1 MWEWSIS
8 AADIFVLTVNLIHN
22 CIILVV
28 GHWPLVKR
36 RKTNKERFW
45 RVLLG
50 KRIWSPLV
58 ESHVNAMTQMTN
70 PFFGGWRREDKRLGG
85 FCWWSAEEEAKEN
98 TLSDVEELL
107 NASWNHS
114 FTFQCRTT
122 ALRGREE
129 NTTKIQGKYEGN
141 AKENTLSD
149 IKCQLDFTFQVL
161 ATALR
166 VKTQFSNVKLFS
178 QFKVKLDFEFSY
190 IYSISYEKRRGYTK
204 ECPELQ

>member
-1 MWEWSIS
+1 M
-8 AADIFVLTVNLIHN
+8 
-22 CIILVV
+22 
-28 GHWPLVKR
+28 
-36 RKTNKERFW
+36 
-45 RVLLG
+45 
-50 KRIWSPLV
+50 
-58 ESHVNAMTQMTN
+58 
-70 PFFGGWRREDKRLGG
+70 
-85 FCWWSAEEEAKEN
+85 
-98 TLSDVEELL
+98 
-107 NASWNHS
+107 
-114 FTFQCRTT
+114 
-122 ALRGREE
+122 RGREE

-178 QFKVKLDFEFSY
+178 QFKVKLDFD

>member
-1 MWEWSIS
+1 M
-8 AADIFVLTVNLIHN
+8 
-22 CIILVV
+22 
-28 GHWPLVKR
+28 
-36 RKTNKERFW
+36 
-45 RVLLG
+45 
-50 KRIWSPLV
+50 
-58 ESHVNAMTQMTN
+58 
-70 PFFGGWRREDKRLGG
+70 
-85 FCWWSAEEEAKEN
+85 
-98 TLSDVEELL
+98 EELL

-114 FTFQCRTT
+114 FTFQFRTT